1 MIPNLK
7 SVVINMTF
15 SIVITMARRLV
26 RLSPKETKNQEKR
39 EEFFSFLFSLENL
52 NNAIKKYISR
62 KKFLVNG
69 NVKV

>member
-39 EEFFSFLFSLENL
+39 EEFFFFSFFPRKFKQRDGKIYLVKEV
-52 NNAIKKYISR
+52 SR
-62 KKFLVNG
+62 
-69 NVKV
+69 

>member
-39 EEFFSFLFSLENL
+39 EEFFSFPFSLENL
-52 NNAIKKYISR
+52 NNAIEKYISR

>member
-52 NNAIKKYISR
+52 NNAMEKYISW

>member
-52 NNAIKKYISR
+52 NNAMEKYISR

>member
-39 EEFFSFLFSLENL
+39 EEFFSFPFSLENL
-52 NNAIKKYISR
+52 NNVMEKYISR

>member
-7 SVVINMTF
+7 SIVINMTF

-52 NNAIKKYISR
+52 NNAMEKYISR

>member
-7 SVVINMTF
+7 SVVINMIF

-39 EEFFSFLFSLENL
+39 EEFFSFPFSLENL
-52 NNAIKKYISR
+52 NNAMEKYISR

>member
-39 EEFFSFLFSLENL
+39 EEFFSFPFSLENL
-52 NNAIKKYISR
+52 NNAMEKYISW

>member
-26 RLSPKETKNQEKR
+26 RLSPKETKNQKKR
-39 EEFFSFLFSLENL
+39 EEFFSFPFSLENL
-52 NNAIKKYISR
+52 NNAMEKYISR

>member
-39 EEFFSFLFSLENL
+39 EEFFSFPFSLENL
-52 NNAIKKYISR
+52 NNAMEKYISR